1 MLEMALAVPLLLL
14 FLYGIIACGA
24 YLAAAHTLVQA
35 AADGA
40 RAAVPATNPSS
51 AALTQTSSSLSWLG
65 QCGHN
70 GITCTATPTS
80 GACSTDVST
89 PCITVAVSYDYAD
102 HPLVPELPGLNLIL
116 PSTIK
121 ASTTTLLAP
130 QP

>member
-14 FLYGIIACGA
+14 FLYGIIATGA
-24 YLAAAHTLVQA
+24 YLAAEHTMVQA

-40 RAAVPATNPSS
+40 RAAVPAANPST
-51 AALTQTSSSLSWLG
+51 AAVDQVSSSLGWLG
-65 QCGHN
+65 QCGKN
-70 GITCTATPTS
+70 GITCTATPTT
-80 GACSTDVST
+80 GACSVLVST

-102 HPLVPELPGLNLIL
+102 HPLVPELPGLNMIL

-130 QP
+130 AP

>member
-14 FLYGIIACGA
+14 FLYGVIACGA
-24 YLAAAHTLVQA
+24 YLAAEHTMVQA

-40 RAAVPATNPSS
+40 RAAVPAASPST
-51 AALTQTSSSLSWLG
+51 AALDQASTSLSWLG
-65 QCGHN
+65 QCNQN
-70 GITCTATPTS
+70 GITCTATPTT
-80 GACSTDVST
+80 GACSAAVST

-102 HPLVPELPGLNLIL
+102 HPLVPELPGIGLIL

>member
-1 MLEMALAVPLLLL
+1 MALAVPLLLL
-14 FLYGIIACGA
+14 FLYGIIATGA
-24 YLAAAHTLVQA
+24 YLAAEHTLVQA

-40 RAAVPATNPSS
+40 RAAVPASDPST

-65 QCGHN
+65 QCNKN
-70 GITCTATPTS
+70 GITCSATPTA
-80 GACSTDVST
+80 GACSAAVST
-89 PCITVAVSYDYAD
+89 QCITVAVAYDYAD

-116 PSTIK
+116 PSTMK

>member
-1 MLEMALAVPLLLL
+1 MLEMALAVPVLLL

-24 YLAAAHTLVQA
+24 YLAAEHTMVQA

-40 RAAVPATNPSS
+40 RAAVPATDPST
-51 AALTQTSSSLSWLG
+51 AALDQTSSSLGWLG

-70 GITCTATPTS
+70 GITCTATPTT
-80 GACSTDVST
+80 GACSAAVST
-89 PCITVAVSYDYAD
+89 ECITVAVKYDYAD
-102 HPLVPELPGLNLIL
+102 HPLVPELPGLSLIL

-130 QP
+130 LP

>member
-14 FLYGIIACGA
+14 FLYGIIATGA
-24 YLAAAHTLVQA
+24 YLAAEHTIVQA

-40 RAAVPATNPSS
+40 RAAVPATDPAA
-51 AALTQTSSSLSWLG
+51 AALDQTSSSLGWLG
-65 QCGHN
+65 HCGQN

-80 GACSTDVST
+80 GACSPEVSS
-89 PCITVAVSYDYAD
+89 PCITVAVKYDYAD

-116 PSTIK
+116 PSTIQ

-130 QP
+130 GS